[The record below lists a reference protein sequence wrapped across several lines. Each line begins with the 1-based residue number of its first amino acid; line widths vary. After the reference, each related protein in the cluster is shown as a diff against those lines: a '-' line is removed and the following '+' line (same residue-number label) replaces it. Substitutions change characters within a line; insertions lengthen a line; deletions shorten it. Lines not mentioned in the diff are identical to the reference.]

1 MEIKVMPLSKL
12 ELDPGLADLFWKEK
26 VQREINENTSI
37 KELRQ
42 YASLL
47 LSLAVQ
53 RQGIIKGLA
62 KELLTIKH
70 LLIDDSELA
79 NPEITPE
86 S

>member
-12 ELDPGLADLFWKEK
+12 ELDPGLGDLFWKEK
-26 VQREINENTSI
+26 VQREINENTSVN
-37 KELRQ
+37 ELRQ

-70 LLIDDSELA
+70 LSIDDSELA

>member
-12 ELDPGLADLFWKEK
+12 ELDPGLGDLFWKEK
-26 VQREINENTSI
+26 VQREINENTSVN
-37 KELRQ
+37 ELRQ

-79 NPEITPE
+79 NPKITPE

>member
-12 ELDPGLADLFWKEK
+12 ELDPGLGDLFWKEK

>member
-1 MEIKVMPLSKL
+1 MPLSKL
-12 ELDPGLADLFWKEK
+12 ELDPGLGDLFWKEK
-26 VQREINENTSI
+26 IQREINENTSVN
-37 KELRQ
+37 ELRQ

-79 NPEITPE
+79 NPKITPE